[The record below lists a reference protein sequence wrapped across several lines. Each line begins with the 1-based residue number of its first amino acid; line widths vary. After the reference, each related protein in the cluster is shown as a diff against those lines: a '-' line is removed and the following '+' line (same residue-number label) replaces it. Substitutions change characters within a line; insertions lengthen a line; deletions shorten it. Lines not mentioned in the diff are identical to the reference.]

1 MTDLFDV
8 IEVQPLGDHR
18 LRVRFE
24 DGLEGEIDFSTES
37 FAGVFAPLADPRYFA
52 RVEIAGGTI
61 AWPNRA
67 DVAPDTL
74 HGWIASGL
82 RSVPLAPEL

>member
-1 MTDLFDV
+1 MTELIDV
-8 IEVQPLGDHR
+8 IEAEPLGDHR

-24 DGLEGEIDFSTES
+24 DGLEGEIDFATES
-37 FAGVFAPLADPRYFA
+37 FDGVFAPLADPGYFA
-52 RVEIAGGTI
+52 QVRIAGGTI

-74 HGWIASGL
+74 HGWIAEGL
-82 RSVPLAPEL
+82 RSVPLAPGL